1 MCCHQHNLDDY
12 TTQMELNEL
21 EMTMLCDN
29 GEPLPYNED
38 KMHEL
43 EEKKLKLLM
52 GKRFHQNAKH
62 CYWYWMQKKEG

>member
-1 MCCHQHNLDDY
+1 
-12 TTQMELNEL
+12 MELNEL